1 MEKTDVADGNS
12 GCEAPGAGPEHPK
25 DFRGASQSRRE
36 ATLVTRG
43 ALGLLVSKLRC
54 ARPPFVVS
62 EISDSKAASSKPD
75 ARAKTGATA
84 RSEADS
90 DRFSWQRKR
99 VATV

>member
-1 MEKTDVADGNS
+1 MKFGTY
-12 GCEAPGAGPEHPK
+12 
-25 DFRGASQSRRE
+25 RRRE

-43 ALGLLVSKLRC
+43 ARGCFISRDRV

-84 RSEADS
+84 HGEADS
-90 DRFSWQRKR
+90 DRFPCQRKR